1 MLTSCSDSQT
11 DEKLGVILSG
21 GFVEH
26 IYNFIEQDM
35 AYHHDRGFKSKKST
49 RLVNDTNVTLQL
61 YYVSS
66 NGNSYFR
73 KTLYPRPSVHYDA
86 SVDVSP
92 ETMVTTV
99 NDGEE
104 LKDGHTFIEEFD
116 SNNTFGM
123 LRLWHEKKHVVA
135 LDTDQLIDNRE
146 ITITSSDDRTF
157 NLTFTGRFLP
167 KLLHSFISILVEPSI

>member
-1 MLTSCSDSQT
+1 M
-11 DEKLGVILSG
+11 ILSEE
-21 GFVEH
+21 FVEH
-26 IYNFIEQDM
+26 IYNFIKEDM
-35 AYHHDRGFKSKKST
+35 AYHHDNGCKSKKST
-49 RLVNDTNVTLQL
+49 RLVNNTKVKLQL

-66 NGNSYFR
+66 NGNAYFR
-73 KTLYPRPSVHYDA
+73 KTLYPKPSVHNDA

-92 ETMVTTV
+92 ETRVTTV

-123 LRLWHEKKHVVA
+123 LRLWHEKDPVVA

-146 ITITSSDDRTF
+146 IIITSLDDGTF
-157 NLTFTGRFLP
+157 TLKFTGRFLP
-167 KLLHSFISILVEPSI
+167 NPYIPSSIYW